1 MQGAGAGSTR
11 RARGA
16 RLGLAALGAL
26 GAAALV
32 TGVAAGGA
40 EQASVTLFARPTTI
54 SWAKPFELF
63 GAASGARA
71 GDIVR
76 IEQKECGVPTFQTL
90 VETHANAG
98 GGWSISTGLVI
109 TSTFRAVFRD
119 RRSAE
124 VTVRQRPNVVLER
137 ERAGRGFVVTVTA
150 RKSFWRKTV
159 LVQRRTSGRWQTV
172 RRVRLNDS
180 SKLSGVLSG
189 SQATFALAVP
199 RGTLLRAVVPPDQ
212 ARPCYVSGP
221 SRVMRT

>member
-1 MQGAGAGSTR
+1 MHGVRAGSAW
-11 RARGA
+11 RATGA
-16 RLGLAALGAL
+16 RFALATLAAL

-32 TGVAAGGA
+32 TGVTAGGA
-40 EQASVTLFARPTTI
+40 EQAPVTLFARPTTI
-54 SWAKPFELF
+54 GWAEPFELF
-63 GAASGARA
+63 GAAPGARA

-76 IEQKECGVPTFQTL
+76 IEQKECGVPTYQTL

-137 ERAGRGFVVTVTA
+137 ERAGRRFVVTVTA
-150 RKSFWRKTV
+150 RKSFWRKSV
-159 LVQRRTSGRWQTV
+159 LVQRRAGGRWQTV

-180 SKLSGVLSG
+180 LSLSGTLSG
-189 SQATFALAVP
+189 SQATFALTVP
-199 RGTLLRAVVPPDQ
+199 TGALLRAVVPPDQ
-212 ARPCYVSGP
+212 ARPCYVSGA
-221 SRVMRT
+221 SRVVRT